1 MRVSLYA
8 VSLPVSVTQSTV
20 YNIVTI
26 LYMYH
31 NFELYGHSKGYI
43 SQGCINVCYVYSIKK
58 TLIRDAAVVNDH
70 DV

>member
-20 YNIVTI
+20 YDIITI

-31 NFELYGHSKGYI
+31 DFEIYDHSKGYI
-43 SQGCINVCYVYSIKK
+43 PRLY
-58 TLIRDAAVVNDH
+58 
-70 DV
+70 